1 MKVNIY
7 ANGYYVA
14 TTKVNESTAKE
25 LQNCGFVLELV
36 KEEK

>member
-14 TTKVNESTAKE
+14 TTKVNEATAIE
-25 LQNCGFVLELV
+25 LQNCGFVLEMV
-36 KEEK
+36 KEDK